1 MLIRVSSGAGGIVEY
16 LEKGQKKDRWFERD
30 ELDERIILDGDI
42 NLLDSVINAIDDESP
57 TKYFHYTLSF
67 KEQHISPEVMEEITG
82 EFKQFIKTAYL
93 DDELEF
99 YAEAHLPKIKSYTD
113 ANGKIID
120 RYPHIHV
127 VIPKINLLDGNAYDP
142 MIKKQIKYMDSWQEF
157 VNHKYGL
164 ESPKDNTRQ
173 QMTSTS
179 EIISR
184 YKYDIFTGKNHDF
197 KNEVLDIVLNKN
209 ITSQR
214 DLYYELEKQGYN
226 VKLRNPTKPEQ
237 SYINVS
243 LPNEPKGI
251 NLKES
256 VFREEFLQLTTDQ
269 KLKKLNAETGKTY
282 TESGSTQN
290 PEPSSKHLYNLHEW
304 QKYKALELRYT
315 HNLSSKQ
322 NTQYNRLFPEEKIT
336 FLQQKHK
343 QTINNY
349 LDITGAKINETIE
362 PISKSER
369 DHLVGKLNRDLKRVQ
384 QNIER
389 IGITDP
395 ATRERIR
402 QLAAGSNRGKYR
414 ADIELGNTAKRANSS
429 TEQLK
434 NDAQKAN
441 IAEKHEV
448 RISELNTQIKA
459 DVLLELA
466 QKSHGIN
473 PDMYEISVDKNGA
486 DRIKCGTRNLNMVDF
501 TTKEL
506 NLSFK
511 EAIPYLKN
519 VLNAQHDIN
528 RIRNVNTHTKY
539 LNDEYQK
546 WFEDYK
552 ASKNSNLNKLLAEY
566 KTKRNEIQIM
576 YKLRQ
581 QKVRTDKSLT
591 QQQKQYE
598 LSILKS
604 QKILELNALDKA
616 NKYNREA
623 IREQYNTDMRKSY
636 QVFLMEKATA
646 NDDEALAEL
655 RRLKIKYE
663 PPKNS
668 IRGLDEYHEFKLNIN
683 YEVNENG
690 IISYKINNQ
699 TIIEDEGSRISV
711 KQGTEE
717 NIKLSLELSMAKFG
731 NKITLDGDE
740 AFRKKV
746 VETAIKNNMKV
757 EFEDNFSKSYYQEVM
772 TNLQEST
779 KAVENHNQ
787 QAMKQLT
794 GRCQYV
800 RTEAINT
807 LDNGRVK
814 SVNLHYVKDLNTGQ
828 TALLQNKYLDYLN
841 KNNELD
847 SATFFDTKVGNEVTL
862 KRTRET
868 IIKKDIKS
876 EILKNRHDEFTNA
889 IKQKYQ
895 INKPE
900 AEYQGKFI
908 KLDKTKFGKEYATI
922 KTATG
927 YVRLDKPE
935 IINSLKKLNL
945 RSGDMVNITQVK
957 TEETVKTRPKKVTSY
972 TNLNASIDY
981 DLLQL
986 IADTEVNKTKAK
998 TRRECLGEIVEI
1010 KESKGT
1016 TTPLYRTVMR
1026 DQDNKLQVLFLT
1038 NNDNIKVGN
1047 FSYIRQS
1054 YQSQDVV
1061 NLTKEYKT
1069 MLYKSIAQNSQIES
1083 TEKATLSRYG
1093 YREIRGKDVFFAEFT
1108 ITNNDGSITNQTR
1121 YGDKLKAEL
1130 MENKITPGTS
1140 ILITNSIENESY
1152 IEYQQVVESVHLD
1165 KDLDSAIEAK
1175 YTELLTQIEQ
1185 HNNERHDLDYED
1197 NLEHDNEIEL

>member
-16 LEKGQKKDRWFERD
+16 LEKGQKKDRWFDRD
-30 ELDERIILDGDI
+30 ELDERVIIDGDI
-42 NLLDSVINAIDDESP
+42 NQLDNVINAIDDESP

-67 KEQHISPEVMEEITG
+67 KEQHISPEVLEEITS

-113 ANGKIID
+113 SNGAIIE
-120 RYPHIHV
+120 RYPHIHI
-127 VIPKINLLDGNAYDP
+127 VIPKINLLDGNTYDP
-142 MIKKQIKYMDSWQEF
+142 MVKRQIKYMDSWQEY
-157 VNHKYGL
+157 VNHKYSL
-164 ESPKDNTRQ
+164 ESPKDNLRQ

-209 ITSQR
+209 MTSQR
-214 DLYYELEKQGYN
+214 DLYYELEKQGYK

-237 SYINVS
+237 SYINVT
-243 LPNEPKGI
+243 LPNKPKGI
-251 NLKES
+251 NLKDA
-256 VFREEFLQLTTDQ
+256 VFREEFLQLTPTQ
-269 KLKKLNAETGKTY
+269 KLEKLNAETGKKY
-282 TESGSTQN
+282 TESGDTSN
-290 PEPSSKHLYNLHEW
+290 LELSSKHQFNLHEW

-315 HNLSSKQ
+315 HNHSSKQ
-322 NTQYNRLFPEEKIT
+322 NTQYHRLSPEEKIT

-343 QTINNY
+343 QTMTNY
-349 LDITGAKINETIE
+349 IQITGEKNNEEIG
-362 PISKSER
+362 PISKHER
-369 DHLVGKLNRDLKRVQ
+369 DHLVGKLTRDLKRVQ
-384 QNIER
+384 QNIDR
-389 IGITDP
+389 IGITNP

-402 QLAAGSNRGKYR
+402 KLAARSNRGKHR
-414 ADIELGNTAKRANSS
+414 ADIELGKTAKRAKNA

-434 NDAQKAN
+434 NDAHKTN
-441 IAEKHEV
+441 MSDKHEV
-448 RISELNTQIKA
+448 RITELNSQIKA

-466 QKSHGIN
+466 QKTHGIN
-473 PDMYEISVDKNGA
+473 PDIYEVNVDKDGS

-501 TTKEL
+501 ATKEL

-519 VLNAQHDIN
+519 VLNAQQDIH
-528 RIRNVNTHTKY
+528 RIKDVNTNRKY
-539 LNDEYQK
+539 LDTEYQK

-552 ASKNSNLNKLLAEY
+552 ASKNRDLNKLSTEY
-566 KTKRNEIQIM
+566 KTKRNEIQKIN
-576 YKLRQ
+576 KIRQ

-604 QKILELNALDKA
+604 QKILESNALEKA
-616 NKYNREA
+616 NKHNQEE
-623 IREQYNTDMRKSY
+623 IKTKFNTDMRKSY
-636 QVFLMEKATA
+636 QTFLLQKVSEG
-646 NDDEALAEL
+646 DEEALAEL

-663 PPKNS
+663 PQKNS

-699 TIIEDEGSRISV
+699 TIIEDEGNRINV
-711 KQGTEE
+711 KQGTED

-757 EFEDNFSKSYYQEVM
+757 QFEDNFSKRYYQEVM

-779 KAVENHNQ
+779 KVVDNHNQ

-800 RTEAINT
+800 KTEAVNI
-807 LDNGRVK
+807 LENGRVK
-814 SVNLHYVKDLNTGQ
+814 SVNLYYLKDLNTSEIIP
-828 TALLQNKYLDYLN
+828 LQSKYLDYLN

-868 IIKKDIKS
+868 IIKKDIKV
-876 EILKNRHDEFTNA
+876 EILNSRQDEFKKLVSQKHQ
-889 IKQKYQ
+889 IKT
-895 INKPE
+895 PE
-900 AEYQGKFI
+900 AEYSGKFI

-927 YVRLDKPE
+927 YTRLDKLE
-935 IINSLKKLNL
+935 VINSLRKLNL
-945 RSGDMVNITQVK
+945 NSGDTVNITHVK
-957 TEETVKTRPKKVTSY
+957 TEEVAKTRPKKVTSY
-972 TNLNASIDY
+972 TKLNASVDY
-981 DLLQL
+981 GLLQL
-986 IADTEVNKTKAK
+986 IADTEVNKPKVK
-998 TRRECLGEIVEI
+998 SSRECLGEIVEI

-1016 TTPLYRTVMR
+1016 TNPLYRTVMR

-1038 NNDNIKVGN
+1038 NNENINIGD

-1054 YQSQDVV
+1054 YKSQEVV
-1061 NLTKEYKT
+1061 NLTSEYKA
-1069 MLYKSIAQNSQIES
+1069 MLDKSITQNSQIES
-1083 TEKATLSRYG
+1083 TERATLSRYG
-1093 YREIRGKDVFFAEFT
+1093 YREIRGNDVFFAEFT
-1108 ITNNDGSITNQTR
+1108 IANDDGSITTQTK
-1121 YGDKLKAEL
+1121 YGDKLKSEL
-1130 MENKITPGTS
+1130 MENKITPGAS
-1140 ILITNSIENESY
+1140 VLITNSIENESY
-1152 IEYQQVVESVHLD
+1152 IEQQQVIESIHLD
-1165 KDLDSAIEAK
+1165 KNLDTAIEAK
-1175 YTELLTQIEQ
+1175 YTELITQIEQ
-1185 HNNERHDLDYED
+1185 QKNE
-1197 NLEHDNEIEL
+1197 EHGS